1 MFVFTEDS
9 SLKEANAA
17 LVEENRR
24 LRAEVQ
30 EARVCSVFSTFIP
43 LDFVKGNIC
52 LSITLQHSQ
61 LNQKIT

>member
-1 MFVFTEDS
+1 MFMFTTEDN

-30 EARVCSVFSTFIP
+30 EARVGSFILLIAGNVFWR
-43 LDFVKGNIC
+43 LDIDY
-52 LSITLQHSQ
+52 
-61 LNQKIT
+61 